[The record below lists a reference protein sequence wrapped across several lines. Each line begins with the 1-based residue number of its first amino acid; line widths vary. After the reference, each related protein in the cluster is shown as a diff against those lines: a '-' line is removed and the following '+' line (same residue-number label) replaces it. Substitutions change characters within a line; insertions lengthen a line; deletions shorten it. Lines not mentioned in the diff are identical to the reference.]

1 MTDDDRPVTNPGTK
15 DDEMAKEAKD
25 HMATK
30 TLEEWLPRMPDEMV
44 DAETAEAAFTD
55 EDAGR

>member
-25 HMATK
+25 RMATK